1 MSLQQVLFWF
11 LVFFLP
17 TQLGRHF
24 WPESAFVLGIRVDY
38 LAPTIYLT
46 DLLVLG
52 VLLSWVW
59 AKRNQLTITRY
70 WWVGIVFVYLF
81 LTSLLAQNPGAAF
94 YKLGKIIE
102 FSLLGFYITKNNYAL
117 AAIRQTLPW
126 AIIYSSLVVIFQFLK
141 QGSLGGFFW
150 WLGER
155 TFNAGTPGIALVDWG
170 GRLFLRP
177 YGTFSHPNS
186 MSGFLLVALVLVWG
200 TSNVPPRLKITPTAL
215 GLIALILSFSRA
227 AWLVGMLV
235 GLWFMVNSFWGKK
248 FQGRPLLF
256 MPFIMVVVG
265 VFLFFLNW
273 TEPAV
278 QERIWSMKMASGMIQ
293 VNPLVG
299 VGLNNFVVHLSEF
312 WVGGGT
318 YFLQPVHN
326 IFLLIA
332 AETGLIGF
340 MVFFWFLW
348 LSFKR
353 NIIYRQKYLLF
364 SLLIILL
371 TGFFDHYWL
380 TLQQNMLLATI
391 VFGLIW
397 GKMKT

>member
-1 MSLQQVLFWF
+1 MSLQQVLFWL

-24 WPESAFVLGIRVDY
+24 WPESALVLGIRVDY

-46 DLLVLG
+46 DLLILG

-59 AKRNQLTITRY
+59 AKRNQFTISRY

-94 YKLGKIIE
+94 YKLGKMIE
-102 FSLLGFYITKNNYAL
+102 FSLLGFYVTKNNYTL

-126 AIIYSSLVVIFQFLK
+126 AIVYSSLVVIFQFLK
-141 QGSLGGFFW
+141 QGSLGRFFW

-200 TSNVPPRLKITPTAL
+200 LGKNLSPGLKIISTAL
-215 GLIALILSFSRA
+215 GLIALVLSFSRA
-227 AWLVGMLV
+227 AWLAGMLV
-235 GLWFMVNSFWGKK
+235 GLWFMVNSLLGKK
-248 FQGRPLLF
+248 FQGLF
-256 MPFIMVVVG
+256 TMVVVG
-265 VFLFFLNW
+265 AFLFFLNL

-278 QERIWSMKMASGMIQ
+278 QERIWSMKMAIGMIQ
-293 VNPLVG
+293 VNLWGG
-299 VGLNNFVVHLSEF
+299 VGLNNFIAHLSEF
-312 WVGGGT
+312 WTGSGI

-326 IFLLIA
+326 IFLLVA

-364 SLLIILL
+364 SLLVILL
-371 TGFFDHYWL
+371 TGFLDHYWL
-380 TLQQNMLLATI
+380 TLQQNILLATI